1 MLFFSNYRQVY
12 TSLYFIEYIFFIG
25 WHLWGKVVKMW
36 LLSENIKEKKEEKK
50 KETLQHSN
58 KDSISEKKED

>member
-1 MLFFSNYRQVY
+1 
-12 TSLYFIEYIFFIG
+12 
-25 WHLWGKVVKMW
+25 MW